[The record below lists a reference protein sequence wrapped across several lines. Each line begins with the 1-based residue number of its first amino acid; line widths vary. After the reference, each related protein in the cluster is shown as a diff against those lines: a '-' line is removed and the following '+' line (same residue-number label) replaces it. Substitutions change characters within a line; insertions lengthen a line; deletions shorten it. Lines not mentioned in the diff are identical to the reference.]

1 MTSNLSAAARDTL
14 ARQDAHYLPLALP
27 ASPGWDQIAA
37 HLRHTA
43 RLFQDPQAPSPSAAA
58 CAHINALFDRSVAAM
73 PHAPLAC
80 KRGCAHCCRQPVL
93 LYAPEAFFLAAQ
105 VRERPQMA
113 ARVTEVAK
121 TARDFPLGGVK
132 GVECAIL
139 EDDACALYAA
149 RPFSCH
155 GFVSNDLNSCI
166 SLFRDFIDIGIPQPE
181 TFNTMRNLCRL
192 LLLASLQ
199 AAGLSIRAYELNTA
213 VAVVLAQDNAERRW
227 LAGEDV
233 LAALQTEV
241 PPIPPQFAELIANWS
256 AGIAGTL

>member
-1 MTSNLSAAARDTL
+1 MTSNLSAAARDAL

-43 RLFQDPQAPSPSAAA
+43 RLFQDTQAPSPSAAA

-121 TARDFPLGGVK
+121 
-132 GVECAIL
+132 IL
-139 EDDACALYAA
+139 LKKNPVALKATKDAVRRVSEMTYENAEDYLVRAQEAA
-149 RPFSCH
+149 
-155 GFVSNDLNSCI
+155 NSFDDDGRKEGI
-166 SLFRDFIDIGIPQPE
+166 KQFIDDKTFKPGIGTYDI
-181 TFNTMRNLCRL
+181 TKKT
-192 LLLASLQ
+192 
-199 AAGLSIRAYELNTA
+199 
-213 VAVVLAQDNAERRW
+213 
-227 LAGEDV
+227 
-233 LAALQTEV
+233 
-241 PPIPPQFAELIANWS
+241 
-256 AGIAGTL
+256 